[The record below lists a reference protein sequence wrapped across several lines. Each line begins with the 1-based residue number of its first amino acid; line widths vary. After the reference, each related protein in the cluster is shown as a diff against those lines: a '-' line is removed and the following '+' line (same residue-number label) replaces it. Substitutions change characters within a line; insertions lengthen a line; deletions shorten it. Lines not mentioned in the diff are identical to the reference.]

1 VHDALLPLLMEI
13 PQRRSQAK
21 DDLVPM

>member
-1 VHDALLPLLMEI
+1 VHHALLPLLMEI

-21 DDLVPM
+21 DDPVPL